1 MNQLIKIET
10 RQIGEAAINSVNARD
25 LHSFLEVG
33 RPFANWINER
43 IEAYGF
49 AEHRDFEVI
58 ISSDKN
64 PNGGRPSKDYAL
76 TIDTAKELAMVER
89 NEKGKEA
96 RAYFIE
102 CERRAQQAALNPT
115 NLSRLQILTMAM
127 EAEQKVQE
135 LSEQVG
141 ALQPKAD
148 ALDRIATAD
157 GSTCITDAAKTLQ
170 VRPKDLFQWLQS
182 HEWIYRR
189 PGGRGWLAY
198 QNRIQQG
205 LLEHKVTTVQ
215 RGDGSEKVVE
225 NVLVTP
231 KGLARLAE
239 AS

>member
-10 RQIGEAAINSVNARD
+10 RQIGEATINSVNARD
-25 LHSFLEVG
+25 LHAFLEVKTE
-33 RPFANWINER
+33 FKNWIARR
-43 IEAYGF
+43 IEDY
-49 AEHRDFEVI
+49 DFTEGKDFG
-58 ISSDKN
+58 SFLTEST
-64 PNGGRPSKDYAL
+64 GGRPAKEYAL
-76 TIDTAKELAMVER
+76 TIDMAKEISMVER

-102 CERRAQQAALNPT
+102 CERRAHQTTLNPS